1 VELFDPTL
9 VGLERA
15 MSGAM
20 MRQQVLA
27 DNLANANTPGFK
39 RSDGDFQSALQRA
52 FAANASPSQVAQTAF
67 TVETDPATVRADGS
81 GVDVD
86 TEMAALSE
94 TALTY
99 NALTSIASAR
109 IRILKTAMGGAA

>member
-20 MRQQVLA
+20 LRQQVLSN
-27 DNLANANTPGFK
+27 NLANANTPGFQ
-39 RSDGDFQSALQRA
+39 RSDVDFQSALAQA
-52 FAANASPSQVAQTAF
+52 FGAGASSSRIAATPF
-67 TVETDPATVRADGS
+67 TTETETGTVRADGS
-81 GVDVD
+81 SVDVD

-94 TALTY
+94 NSLAY
-99 NALTSIASAR
+99 NALTSVAAAR
-109 IRILKTAMGGAA
+109 MRILKTAMGAA